1 MKVKT
6 TRNRVTI
13 TKEHLQIEVFVRW
26 HHMRPGT
33 VKRPGTACQL
43 EVRKDGADVEN
54 VKVQALVCQ
63 YNHLGRQDQFVKK
76 TGRISSLRKALK
88 ELYLLSDEEKAVVMG
103 SLLKAPYN
111 APELSREEYYLQ
123 ERAKER
129 RIVEKEHKRELA
141 RFDRETRSYM
151 GM

>member
-1 MKVKT
+1 MKVET
-6 TRNRVTI
+6 TRNRVII

-76 TGRISSLRKALK
+76 TGRIVSLRKALK
-88 ELYLLSDEEKAVVMG
+88 ELYLLSDEEKAVVIG

-111 APELSREEYYLQ
+111 APELSRKEFYLK
-123 ERAKER
+123 ERAEAR
-129 RIVEKEHKRELA
+129 RSMEKEQKRELA
-141 RFDRETRSYM
+141 RFDRATKSHM
-151 GM
+151 GL